1 MLFGIPM
8 SDTGIKRYPM
18 RIRPR
23 TIQYAVTL
31 VLREN
36 NLEYLASLEKK
47 LHESYPLHQKQMY
60 TNEEKRLQR
69 SSIMYIYYPGDFN
82 INEFVPLCCAYTML
96 FMYVYFSIRK
106 VDMIRSRFILAI
118 SSVITV
124 IGSLVMSLGLC
135 FFFGL
140 TITMQSKGIYPYLVI
155 LVGLENCLVLTKSVM
170 TTDNNLDVKIRVAQ
184 GLSKEGWSI
193 TKNLL
198 TEITILTAGLATFVP
213 VIQEF
218 CIFAIVGLLSDY
230 FLQMLLFSTVL
241 GLNIKRVEYMTEVK
255 QLPKLYTNTYYN
267 HNNATCFDR
276 KYPVINRS
284 KSHPSKLANLDKS
297 EMNVTATP
305 GTTKTSDKKI
315 PKRLRVVNFW
325 ARTRI
330 FQRGFMIWMIVW
342 ILNIIY
348 NSGIIE
354 NAFFIDKFHNG
365 SSSKTGGSE
374 NGGDPALNNQDSVNY
389 ENMIKNIS
397 NIMSDF
403 QASKNLHSTVKGED
417 GMFNITEMLQKIR
430 HPDYEINSK
439 LSNFHWSSI
448 LKQYNISLD
457 GRYVTVLPSIKLS
470 HIVPYEMAVKIRNPN
485 EKPPSTSKWNA
496 LALALD
502 PLEFSDVDTE
512 ESPNINLGKHS
523 TSFN

>member
-1 MLFGIPM
+1 MLFGIPIR
-8 SDTGIKRYPM
+8 DTGIKRYP
-18 RIRPR
+18 IHTRPR
-23 TIQYAVTL
+23 TIQYAITL
-31 VLREN
+31 ILREN
-36 NLEYLASLEKK
+36 NPNYLASLERK
-47 LHESYPLHQKQMY
+47 LLDTYPLHQKHMY
-60 TNEEKRLQR
+60 TNDARRLQR
-69 SSIMYIYYPGDFN
+69 SPVMYIYYPGDFN
-82 INEFVPLCCAYTML
+82 IKEFVPLCCAYTML
-96 FMYVYFSIRK
+96 FAYVYFSIRK
-106 VDMIRSRFILAI
+106 VDMIRSRFVLAA
-118 SSVITV
+118 SSVLTV

-198 TEITILTAGLATFVP
+198 TEITILTIGLATFVP

-255 QLPKLYTNTYYN
+255 QLPKLAFGN
-267 HNNATCFDR
+267 FDR
-276 KYPVINRS
+276 KYPSMNRS
-284 KSHPSKLANLDKS
+284 RSHPAKLAQLDTS
-297 EMNVTATP
+297 ELANEKP
-305 GTTKTSDKKI
+305 SEKKI

-330 FQRGFMIWMIVW
+330 FQRGFMIWMILW
-342 ILNIIY
+342 IMNIIY

-354 NAFFIDKFHNG
+354 TLFFIEKANRTEGGGIVGGGEASGNG
-365 SSSKTGGSE
+365 E
-374 NGGDPALNNQDSVNY
+374 DY

-403 QASKNLHSTVKGED
+403 QVRL
-417 GMFNITEMLQKIR
+417 F
-430 HPDYEINSK
+430 
-439 LSNFHWSSI
+439 
-448 LKQYNISLD
+448 
-457 GRYVTVLPSIKLS
+457 
-470 HIVPYEMAVKIRNPN
+470 
-485 EKPPSTSKWNA
+485 
-496 LALALD
+496 
-502 PLEFSDVDTE
+502 
-512 ESPNINLGKHS
+512 
-523 TSFN
+523 